1 MIFDFLKKIDYILI
15 EEVVESM
22 KKLKNRNVN
31 ICIDD
36 SFIKC
41 SIKPREILYIS
52 YSSNVRKSTIKLEN
66 GKIYLSKN
74 NLIQIE
80 NLLSLYPE
88 FQRIERSSIVNM
100 KRIKEINIKEALL
113 VFDNGL
119 DFQLSKKILR
129 NLEVK
134 DLNLYNFIKL

>member
-66 GKIYLSKN
+66 GKIYLSKKADR
-74 NLIQIE
+74 Q
-80 NLLSLYPE
+80 
-88 FQRIERSSIVNM
+88 
-100 KRIKEINIKEALL
+100 
-113 VFDNGL
+113 
-119 DFQLSKKILR
+119 
-129 NLEVK
+129 
-134 DLNLYNFIKL
+134 